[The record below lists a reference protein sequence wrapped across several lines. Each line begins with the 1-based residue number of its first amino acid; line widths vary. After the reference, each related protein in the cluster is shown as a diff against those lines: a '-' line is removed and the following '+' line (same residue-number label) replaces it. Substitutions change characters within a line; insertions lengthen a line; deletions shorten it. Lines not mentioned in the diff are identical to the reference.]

1 FKFINKRTVKF
12 TLELFICITIGYLF
26 FPFAVHIFRSY
37 FTCYTGCAV
46 TKIVAAPWFY
56 HNRTVAVRGYL
67 KLKFEGNVLYPLEEY
82 YRYGFSRE
90 GIWVDINEEIKEK
103 KNILNSKYV
112 TITAKFNALEH
123 GHGDL
128 FIGTLK
134 EIEKVELI
142 TPRRD

>member
-1 FKFINKRTVKF
+1 MGFIPTTKVFNYTH
-12 TLELFICITIGYLF
+12 TF
-26 FPFAVHIFRSY
+26 FLLPPNFFLL
-37 FTCYTGCAV
+37 C
-46 TKIVAAPWFY
+46 
-56 HNRTVAVRGYL
+56 
-67 KLKFEGNVLYPLEEY
+67 NVLYPLEEY
-82 YRYGFSRE
+82 YRYGFIRE
-90 GIWVDINEEIKEK
+90 GIWVDINEEIKDK

-112 TITAKFNALEH
+112 TITAKFSALEH